1 MNSRGDDF
9 FIYIM
14 PNHKNKYCNISNQLL
29 YLLKFLNIAD
39 VFHQLKEVLF
49 YYYFVELLL
58 LLYTELYKR
67 LLLHQIRHT
76 FNFSTFLTW
85 NFNYHLYR
93 MNQLNEQAC
102 AFIFSDTQLLLFYFL
117 LSGTILFLSYF
128 PSTFFGFI
136 FSEDVSFTPKN
147 CFTIISGK
155 PLELCI
161 SNLRQSINLKLTG

>member
-1 MNSRGDDF
+1 
-9 FIYIM
+9 
-14 PNHKNKYCNISNQLL
+14 
-29 YLLKFLNIAD
+29 
-39 VFHQLKEVLF
+39 
-49 YYYFVELLL
+49 
-58 LLYTELYKR
+58 
-67 LLLHQIRHT
+67 
-76 FNFSTFLTW
+76 
-85 NFNYHLYR
+85 
-93 MNQLNEQAC
+93 MNQLNEQTC

-136 FSEDVSFTPKN
+136 FSEDVSFTPNN